1 MNAARPELESPRR
14 RPSDSDVD
22 YANDPRPIGEI
33 ANDIWHRAETLL
45 RQEMKLGI
53 TDAQERLQLLQRDVE
68 KRIDALKVE
77 LIAKATGGLVVFI
90 GVLTLTAA
98 IVLLLAE
105 VMQPWLA
112 ALIVGIVV
120 AGAGVLLLR
129 KPSEPLSPLHT
140 SELLPKR
147 ALESTKTD
155 IHEIQE
161 ALK

>member
-1 MNAARPELESPRR
+1 MPRR
-14 RPSDSDVD
+14 SADEVD
-22 YANDPRPIGEI
+22 YSHDPRPIGEI
-33 ANDIWHRAETLL
+33 ANDIWHRAEQLL

-68 KRIDALKVE
+68 RRVDVLKVE
-77 LIAKATGGLVVFI
+77 LIAKAAGGAVAFI
-90 GVLTLTAA
+90 GLLTLTAA
-98 IVLLLAE
+98 IVLLLAK

-112 ALIVGIVV
+112 ALCVGIVV
-120 AGAGVLLLR
+120 IGIGVLLLR
-129 KPSEPLSPLHT
+129 KRAEPLSPLNT